1 MGCRAWRSMSTM
13 APRSTRPTV
22 NEAVVSQSPQPA
34 DAARMKPKT
43 RANMRGTRRG
53 RLLRRSSWCPGRLG
67 QVPGARTIAVTP
79 MGTLMNMPQRH
90 ESQLVSMPPSTMP
103 MLPAAPLT
111 AP

>member
-1 MGCRAWRSMSTM
+1 MPRDPARAPAASKLL
-13 APRSTRPTV
+13 
-22 NEAVVSQSPQPA
+22 VS
-34 DAARMKPKT
+34 
-43 RANMRGTRRG
+43 RGVSG
-53 RLLRRSSWCPGRLG
+53 RYR
-67 QVPGARTIAVTP
+67 GARTIAVTP